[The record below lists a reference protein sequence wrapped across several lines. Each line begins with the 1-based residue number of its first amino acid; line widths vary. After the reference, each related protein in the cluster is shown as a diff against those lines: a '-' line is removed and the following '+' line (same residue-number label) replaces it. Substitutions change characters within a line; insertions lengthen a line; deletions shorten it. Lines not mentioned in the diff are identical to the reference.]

1 MPEKYLDSVGLAYL
15 WEKMKSYATNETY
28 AAAKNYSDTNLASAK
43 LYSDANLITAKSYA
57 DTKIAALVNSS
68 PAALDTLNEL
78 AKALGNDPNFATTIT
93 NKLASKANV
102 SDLADY
108 LSNSGGNM
116 FGSIDFN
123 QTSSFVPNV
132 KYIEQDTSTVY
143 TLYIPASNGTFAT
156 QEWVTAKKYLTS
168 IPTASTSQSGAV
180 KIGSNITVSSGVIS
194 LSSSNVTSALGYT
207 PPTPANTI
215 KSLSVSGTTIT
226 YTRADGT
233 TGSITTQD
241 TNTTYTLSSFGI
253 TASSTEL
260 NYVKGV
266 TSAIQ
271 TQLNN
276 KANTSALASYLPL
289 SGGIMTGML
298 TLGSGVAGFG
308 REIEDDDGG
317 TTVHTIYVPY
327 SGGTMALT
335 SDLPVALSNA
345 EISAAIGY

>member
-1 MPEKYLDSVGLAYL
+1 MPEKYLDSNGLSYL
-15 WEKMKSYATNETY
+15 WEKMKDYAYSETL
-28 AAAKNYSDTNLASAK
+28 AAAKNHSNQNLSSAK
-43 LYSDANLITAKSYA
+43 LYA
-57 DTKIAALVNSS
+57 DGILTQSKTYTNEQIAALVNSS

-78 AKALGNDPNFATTIT
+78 AAALGNDPNFATTIT
-93 NKLASKANV
+93 NELASKANV
-102 SDLADY
+102 SDLANY
-108 LSNSGGNM
+108 LSNSGGVM
-116 FGSIDFN
+116 RGPIDFE
-123 QTSSFVPNV
+123 QTPSFVPHV
-132 KYIEQDTSTVY
+132 KYTDLESNIF
-143 TLYIPASNGTFAT
+143 TLYIPDSDGTFAT

-194 LSSSNVTSALGYT
+194 LSSNNVTAALGYT

-260 NYVKGV
+260 NYTKGV

-276 KANTSALASYLPL
+276 KANKSELGSYLQL
-289 SGGIMTGML
+289 IGGTMTGML
-298 TLGSGVAGFG
+298 TLGNGVAGFG

-335 SDLPVALSNA
+335 SDLAIALTNA

>member
-1 MPEKYLDSVGLAYL
+1 MPEKYLDSAGLSYL
-15 WEKMKSYATNETY
+15 WEKMKSYATNVTY

-43 LYSDANLITAKSYA
+43 SYSDANLLTAKSYA

-68 PAALDTLNEL
+68 PTALDTLNEL
-78 AKALGNDPNFATTIT
+78 ATALGNDPNFATTIT

-102 SDLADY
+102 SDLANY
-108 LSNSGGNM
+108 LSNAGGNM
-116 FGSIDFN
+116 TGAIDFI
-123 QTSSFVPNV
+123 QSSSFVPHI
-132 KYIEQDTSTVY
+132 KYTDMDSNIF
-143 TLYIPASNGTFAT
+143 TLYLPDSNGTFAT

-180 KIGSNITVSSGVIS
+180 KIGSNITVSSGTIS
-194 LSSSNVTSALGYT
+194 LTKSNVTSALGYT
-207 PPTPANTI
+207 PPTQANTI

-260 NYVKGV
+260 NYTKGV

-276 KANTSALASYLPL
+276 KANASALANYLL
-289 SGGIMTGML
+289 LDGGTMTGML
-298 TLGSGVAGFG
+298 TLGNGVTGFG

-317 TTVHTIYVPY
+317 TSVHTIYVPY

-335 SDLPVALSNA
+335 SDLAIALTEA
-345 EISAAIGY
+345 EISTAIGY

>member
-1 MPEKYLDSVGLAYL
+1 MPQKYLDSSGVTYL
-15 WEKMKSYATNETY
+15 WEKMKTY
-28 AAAKNYSDTNLASAK
+28 ASDVTVVAAKNHSDANLASAK
-43 LYSDANLITAKSYA
+43 SYSDANLKTAKSYT
-57 DTKIAALVNSS
+57 DTKVAALVNSS
-68 PAALDTLNEL
+68 PALLDTLDEL

-102 SDLADY
+102 SDLANY

-123 QTSSFVPNV
+123 QTVSFVPHV
-132 KYIEQDTSTVY
+132 KYIDLETNTY
-143 TLYIPASNGTFAT
+143 TIYLPDSDGTFAT
-156 QEWVTAKKYLTS
+156 QEWVKSKNYLSS

-180 KIGSNITVSSGVIS
+180 KIGSNISVSSGVIS

-241 TNTTYTLSSFGI
+241 TNTTYTLGSFGI

-260 NYVKGV
+260 NYTKGV

-271 TQLNN
+271 TQLDS
-276 KANTSALASYLPL
+276 KANKSQLSSYLQL
-289 SGGIMTGML
+289 SGDTMTGML
-298 TLGSGVAGFG
+298 TLGSSVAGFG
-308 REIEDDDGG
+308 REVEDDDGG
-317 TTVHTIYVPY
+317 TTVSTIYVPY

-335 SDLPVALSNA
+335 SDLAIALTTTEIDNA
-345 EISAAIGY
+345 IK